1 MVYAKMDIRGREGGL
16 LMARPRKYTKRQL
29 KRAVEE
35 YFDSI
40 TREVGLTEKVD
51 TGRKDADGHKIFE
64 NKPVINKRGEQVKIT
79 EYLVPPTVGGLC
91 EALEIH
97 RSTWAEY
104 CDEQLH
110 PEFSDTTTRA
120 RGRMREYLEQQLLTR
135 KDVKGVIFSLQNN
148 YGYTE
153 RRELEFGPKASKSLL
168 PASIPMSKRRELLK
182 ELAAEFD
189 REETGLD
196 EAAGEN

>member
-1 MVYAKMDIRGREGGL
+1 MGR
-16 LMARPRKYTKRQL
+16 PKKYTERTL
-29 KRAVEE
+29 KRAVEA

-40 TREVGLTEKVD
+40 TREVAMTEKVD

-64 NKPVINKRGEQVKIT
+64 DKPVINKRGEQVVIT

-91 EALEIH
+91 EALKIH

-110 PEFSDTTTRA
+110 PEFSDTTTRT

-135 KDVKGVIFSLQNN
+135 KDVKGVIFTLQNN

-153 RRELEFGPKASKSLL
+153 RREVEFGPQASKSMAA
-168 PASIPMSKRRELLK
+168 ASIPMSERKELLK
-182 ELAAEFD
+182 ELAEQFAQEGA
-189 REETGLD
+189 RLD
-196 EAAGEN
+196 EPGET